1 MKEYHNPEIGRRPE
15 FRKAVETIRTARAS
29 AVARG
34 VPFNEWATRHISN
47 RKAR

>member
-1 MKEYHNPEIGRRPE
+1 MEITNNVKEIIVD
-15 FRKAVETIRTARAS
+15 AVEAIRTARAS

-34 VPFNEWATRHISN
+34 VPFNEWATRHLAN